1 MVISGKILAGSDK
14 AQLVEFFNG
23 LMLAHVPKP
32 DKKSNKPNDDQG
44 FIEPKS
50 EEGHDF
56 KNESEKISD

>member
-1 MVISGKILAGSDK
+1 
-14 AQLVEFFNG
+14 
-23 LMLAHVPKP
+23 MLAHVPKP